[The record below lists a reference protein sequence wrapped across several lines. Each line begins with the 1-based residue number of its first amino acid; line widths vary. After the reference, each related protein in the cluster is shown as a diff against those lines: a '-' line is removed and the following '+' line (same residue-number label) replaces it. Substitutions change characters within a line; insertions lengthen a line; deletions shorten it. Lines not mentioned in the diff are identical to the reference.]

1 MLAYPR
7 VWPCEV
13 MVWLIRHGSGSCRGP
28 VAPPGAATFTER
40 PGWPEQELAHQRRPP
55 CHPACQA
62 RPSPGARP
70 GFPLWKPGCRCGLA
84 SEQRMEV
91 WGRACVQS
99 EGSGPGPKRHGPGAQ
114 LCGWFVGLKAPGSPR
129 LVPVALFP
137 PTPPRFPTSRAA
149 SGHLLS
155 QGLLP
160 ESCPE
165 RLLALRAVLG
175 CPAEDRQRPPRPTHL
190 RAAV

>member
-1 MLAYPR
+1 MRGYGVADKTRLWELQGPR
-7 VWPCEV
+7 STPGRCH
-13 MVWLIRHGSGSCRGP
+13 LH
-28 VAPPGAATFTER
+28 GAARLARE
-40 PGWPEQELAHQRRPP
+40 ELAHQRRPP

-99 EGSGPGPKRHGPGAQ
+99 EGSGPGAQ

-175 CPAEDRQRPPRPTHL
+175 CPAEGRQRPPRPTHL